1 MTRTSLNAPVLAT
14 LVALALPF
22 GLGAQSKP
30 QAPLTAA
37 EIQQLITRGQPAD
50 HGRLSAHFT
59 ALADRYAADAKRH
72 ATMQPAFG
80 GNAKLAHMAA
90 SQAAHCKQLAASN
103 QESANLLREL
113 AAHHAKEAAGAA
125 SQPPAGSERFQ
136 SAPRVPSDA
145 ELNKLAANASSA
157 ADHSA
162 LAAYFTTMATQY
174 DREAKESLAFA
185 ASWRSQT
192 RVPSAPGL
200 ADRWERLA
208 KQQTASAAEARAAA
222 NAHRDHTATK

>member
-1 MTRTSLNAPVLAT
+1 MTRTPLHAPVLAT
-14 LVALALPF
+14 LLAVALPF

-30 QAPLTAA
+30 QAPLTTA

-50 HGRLSAHFT
+50 HARLSTHFT
-59 ALADRYAADAKRH
+59 AMADRYAAEGKRH
-72 ATMQPAFG
+72 ATMQPAFS

-90 SQAAHCKQLAASN
+90 SQAEHCRQLAASN
-103 QESANLLREL
+103 QESASLLREL

-136 SAPRVPSDA
+136 NAPRVPSDA

-162 LAAYFTTMATQY
+162 LTAYFTTMATQY
-174 DREAKESLAFA
+174 EREAKESTAFA
-185 ASWRSQT
+185 ASWRRQT
-192 RVPSAPGL
+192 RVPTAPML
-200 ADRWERLA
+200 AERWERLA
-208 KQQTASAAEARAAA
+208 KQQTAAAAEARAAA